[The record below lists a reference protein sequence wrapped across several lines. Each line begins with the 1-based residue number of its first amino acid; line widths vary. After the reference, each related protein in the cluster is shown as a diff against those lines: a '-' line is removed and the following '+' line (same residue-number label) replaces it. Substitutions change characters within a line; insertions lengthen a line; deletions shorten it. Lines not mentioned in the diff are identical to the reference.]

1 MRSQLVVVLLAAAP
15 AFADPPIYRW
25 VDGEGTHYTDDPS
38 TIPSGRK
45 VTLTQG
51 VALGEFHE
59 PKGREK
65 AVERPRAERAGPDRV
80 ADAELAALAREWRAE
95 FQRRNGRLGAA
106 NRELA
111 AAKKQH
117 EAFSRFL
124 TTTDEWYGDLARIGD
139 AEAELS
145 SAREDLADLERAAAR
160 QAIPLEW
167 RR

>member
-1 MRSQLVVVLLAAAP
+1 MRCQVMLVLLLAAP
-15 AFADPPIYRW
+15 AFADPIYRW

-65 AVERPRAERAGPDRV
+65 AVERPKPERAGPDR
-80 ADAELAALAREWRAE
+80 AAEAELAALAREWRAE
-95 FQRRNGRLGAA
+95 FQRRNGRLDAA

-117 EAFSRFL
+117 ESFSRFM
-124 TTTDEWYGDLARIGD
+124 TTTEEWYGDLARID
-139 AEAELS
+139 QAEAEVA
-145 SAREDLADLERAAAR
+145 SAREDLADLERAAAQ

-167 RR
+167 RM